1 MSAADRRDER
11 DQPEWREERRRCA
24 RRRNTRVRLGA
35 LVTAI
40 TVGIVAAFVLTGI
53 GWPLSDGDPDS
64 DESPDGVAQEA
75 DEQAPR
81 PGGIY
86 AAATATRP
94 IKALRRVPARVYVPN
109 SDEGTVSV
117 IDPERREV
125 VDRFEAG
132 VLPHHVTPSQDMKR
146 LYVTNTV
153 SNSLTVVNPRSG
165 KPVRTIPVTDPYN
178 LYFTPDGE
186 WAIVV
191 AERYQRLDFVDPES
205 WEPVE
210 SLSIPWPGVNHLDFS
225 RNGRYLITSTE
236 FSGQVVKV
244 NLRQRRVTGR
254 VEVGSQPVDVKVAP
268 DGRHFYVTNQGRGGV
283 SVIDPRRMR
292 EVDFLP
298 TGAGAHG
305 LAISRDARSLYVTNR
320 DAGSI
325 SVIDFERRRVTD
337 TWQIGGSPDMIQISP
352 DGRELWTT
360 GRYHSSVYVVGT
372 RSGKLRA
379 TIPVGAGA
387 HGLTYFPQPGR
398 YSLGHNGVY
407 R

>member
-11 DQPEWREERRRCA
+11 DQPEWREERRRRA

>member
-1 MSAADRRDER
+1 MA
-11 DQPEWREERRRCA
+11 
-24 RRRNTRVRLGA
+24 LGA
-35 LVTAI
+35 GLIAAA
-40 TVGIVAAFVLTGI
+40 GAAFVLAGV
-53 GWPLSDGDPDS
+53 GSPLSDGDADLGQGPD
-64 DESPDGVAQEA
+64 ETIQRGAQEA
-75 DEQAPR
+75 AEPAQR

-94 IKALRRVPARVYVPN
+94 IKALRDIPARVYVPN

-117 IDPERREV
+117 IDPDRLEV

-153 SNSLTVVNPRSG
+153 SNSLTVVNPRRG

-178 LYFTPDGE
+178 LYFTPNGE

-205 WEPVE
+205 WELDE
-210 SLSIPWPGVNHLDFS
+210 SVSIPWPGVNHLDFS

-244 NLRQRRVTGR
+244 NLRQRKVTGR
-254 VEVGSQPVDVKVAP
+254 VEVGSQPVDVKASP

-298 TGAGAHG
+298 TAAGAHG

-337 TWQIGGSPDMIQISP
+337 TWEIGGSPDMIQISP

-360 GRYHSSVYVVGT
+360 GRYHSAVYVIDT
-372 RSGKLRA
+372 RSGKLKA
-379 TIPVGAGA
+379 TLPAGAGA